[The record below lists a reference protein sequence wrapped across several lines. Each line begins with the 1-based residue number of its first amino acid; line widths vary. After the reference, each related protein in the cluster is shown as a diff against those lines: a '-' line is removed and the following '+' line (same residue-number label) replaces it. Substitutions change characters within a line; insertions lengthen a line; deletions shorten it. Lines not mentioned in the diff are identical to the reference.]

1 MMKHNGRSP
10 KRQGVLA
17 RATKRMGDILLAL
30 FLSLLTL
37 PVALVAVLLIFI
49 FDPGNPFYCQR
60 RVGIGG
66 REFTLLKLRTMRKNA
81 DRVEDLLTAEEL
93 ELYRREYKLTE
104 DRRLIGYRR
113 EGDGKR
119 CLGAL
124 LRRTSIDEIPQLW
137 YNVLLRGNMS
147 LVGPRPVLREELDAH
162 YSKGEQDALLAV
174 KPGVTGY
181 WQAYARNRACYENGE
196 RQQMELYYAE
206 HRSLALDLRILFR
219 TVVAVIA
226 KTGAK

>member
-1 MMKHNGRSP
+1 MKNKPGCP
-10 KRQGVLA
+10 KHSGVLA
-17 RATKRMGDILLAL
+17 RVIKRLLDILLAL
-30 FLSLLTL
+30 FLTILTL
-37 PVALVAVLLIFI
+37 PVALVAMLLVFI
-49 FDPGNPFYCQR
+49 RDPGNPFYCQR
-60 RVGIGG
+60 RVGRGG

-81 DRVEDLLTAEEL
+81 DRVKDFLSPEEL
-93 ELYRREYKLTE
+93 ELYRREYKLPE

-113 EGDGKR
+113 KGDGKR

-137 YNVLLRGNMS
+137 YNVLLVGNMS

-162 YSKGEQDALLAV
+162 YTNEEQETLLAV

-196 RQQMELYYAE
+196 RQQMELHYAKN
-206 HRSLALDLRILFR
+206 RSLALECRILLR